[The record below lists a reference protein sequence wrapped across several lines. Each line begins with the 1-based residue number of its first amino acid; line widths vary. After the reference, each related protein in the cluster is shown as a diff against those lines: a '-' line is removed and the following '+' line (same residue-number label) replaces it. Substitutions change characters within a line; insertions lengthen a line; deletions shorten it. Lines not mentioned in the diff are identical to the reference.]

1 MRAIDVL
8 GLGQCTLDRM
18 GIVPTLPEADGKR
31 EIEEEH
37 EQVGGPIA
45 TALSALS
52 SWGRRCAIAG
62 VIGDDAEG
70 EAIKG
75 GLRGMDTSRLL
86 VRKGGRSQRA
96 FVAVERGTGRRTIYW
111 RRPTGPPPDPLE
123 IAPAQ
128 AAVFLCDGLYA
139 EASVALAKASR
150 MVFVDAGT
158 LREGTRA
165 LLPLAHVFVAS
176 EPFALAFAGDA
187 RAAVRKI
194 REAGALVAGVT
205 LGARGYVASFGDT
218 WLERPAHPA
227 DAVDTTGCGDIFHA
241 ALVEGFLSRWPWGRC
256 FDFAAW
262 AAARAAER
270 IGNRAP
276 GREGYPEAG

>member
-1 MRAIDVL
+1 MGNFDVL
-8 GLGQCTLDRM
+8 GLGQCTFDRM
-18 GIVPTLPEADGKR
+18 GIVPALPPPDEKR
-31 EIEEEH
+31 EIEAEH

-45 TALSALS
+45 TALLALAG
-52 SWGRRCAIAG
+52 WGRRCAVAG
-62 VIGDDAEG
+62 VIGDDPEG
-70 EAIKG
+70 EAI
-75 GLRGMDTSRLL
+75 LRGLGGVDASRLL
-86 VRKGGRSQRA
+86 VRKGARSQRA

-111 RRPTGPPPDPLE
+111 RRPTGLPPDPLE
-123 IAPAQ
+123 IVTPEAR
-128 AAVFLCDGLYA
+128 VFLSDGLYA
-139 EASVALAKASR
+139 EASVACARASK
-150 MVFVDAGT
+150 MVVVDAGT
-158 LREGTRA
+158 LREGTLA

-176 EPFALAFAGDA
+176 EVFARDFAGDP

-227 DAVDTTGCGDIFHA
+227 NAVDTTGCGDIFHA
-241 ALVEGFLSRWPWGRC
+241 GLVEGFLSGRPWERS

-270 IGNRAP
+270 LGNRAP
-276 GREGYPEAG
+276 GRSGYPEAG